1 MIESLTAT
9 GLRPADDAPADT
21 IPSAVSVQ
29 KRAAARID
37 YAPLNGAF
45 SGDDGGSAGEW
56 RELAGDTEEIRQV
69 VEKLGREKFA
79 PRASRY
85 DEEASFPFENYD
97 DMREAGILAMTV
109 PERYGGLGVEYA
121 GYAMIAAEMGR
132 WCGATAL
139 TYNMHACTPLWT
151 GHITDDLDMP
161 EVDRRQHEKNRELH
175 FRRIVEDGAIFAQP
189 FSEGSAAAAGKAPFG
204 TLASKVDGGWLLNG
218 KKIFASLSGA
228 ATYYGVLCTEDKPD
242 RSVRDTLFVAV
253 PAEAEGVS
261 IVGPWDPVGMR
272 ATVSRT
278 LLMNDVFVPDEQ
290 MLMPR
295 GVYHQAARRW
305 PHMFLTL
312 CPTYMGIAQ
321 AAYDFTVS
329 YLRGEVEGIPVKRR
343 MYPTKQI
350 TVAEMWVK
358 LQQTWAIFRQALAEA
373 RIDPSKEDRLR
384 AYAAQYTVM
393 ENANEMCRLAIR
405 TCGGQSMLKSLP
417 LERLYRDSRLGSLM
431 LPWTAE
437 LCLDR
442 LGRET
447 LYEPG
452 ESDDG

>member
-1 MIESLTAT
+1 MPRKPGTSAKPPKP
-9 GLRPADDAPADT
+9 RPADRGKGPPRAGAQRRRWARLRGDPDAIAD
-21 IPSAVSVQ
+21 VV
-29 KRAAARID
+29 RA
-37 YAPLNGAF
+37 
-45 SGDDGGSAGEW
+45 
-56 RELAGDTEEIRQV
+56 
-69 VEKLGREKFA
+69 LGRENFA
-79 PRASRY
+79 PRAARH

-97 DMREAGILAMTV
+97 DMREAGLLAMTV
-109 PERYGGLGVEYA
+109 PARHGGLGIAYA
-121 GYAMIAAEMGR
+121 DYALLAAEMGR
-132 WCGATAL
+132 WCGSTAL
-139 TYNMHACTPLWT
+139 TFNMHACTPLWT
-151 GHITDDLDMP
+151 GHIADDLEMAAA
-161 EVDRRQHEKNRELH
+161 DRRRHERNRTLH
-175 FRRIVEDGAIFAQP
+175 FSRIVDEGAVFAQP

-204 TLASKVDGGWLLNG
+204 TLASRVDGGWLLNG
-218 KKIFASLSGA
+218 RKIFASLSGA
-228 ATYYGVLCTEDKPD
+228 AAYYGVLCTEDKPD

-253 PAEAEGVS
+253 PADAEGVG

-278 LLMNDVFVPDEQ
+278 LLMEDVFVPDEQ
-290 MLMPR
+290 MLLPR

-321 AAYDFTVS
+321 AAYDFTVA
-329 YLRGEVEGIPVKRR
+329 YLRGEIEGIAVKRR

-350 TVAEMWVK
+350 AVAEMWIR
-358 LQQTWAIFRQALAEA
+358 LQQAWAILRQVLSEA
-373 RIDPSKEDRLR
+373 RVDPPKADRLR
-384 AYAAQYTVM
+384 AYAAQYSVM
-393 ENANEMCRLAIR
+393 ETANDMCRLAIR
-405 TCGGQSMLKSLP
+405 TCGGQAMLKSLP

-452 ESDDG
+452 ETDDQA

>member
-1 MIESLTAT
+1 MATAT
-9 GLRPADDAPADT
+9 GSSR
-21 IPSAVSVQ
+21 
-29 KRAAARID
+29 K
-37 YAPLNGAF
+37 
-45 SGDDGGSAGEW
+45 SAGKGTSKRTAGTQPKAFKW
-56 RELAGDTEEIRQV
+56 QKLAGRNDEIKQV
-69 VEKLGREKFA
+69 IRTLGQEKFA
-79 PRASRY
+79 GRAQRY

-97 DMREAGILAMTV
+97 DMRDTGILAMTV
-109 PERYGGLGVEYA
+109 PKSLGGLGVEYA
-121 GYAMIAAEMGR
+121 DYALLAAEMGR

-139 TYNMHACTPLWT
+139 TFNMHACTPLWT
-151 GHITDDLDMP
+151 GHIADDLDMP
-161 EVDRRQHEKNRELH
+161 AADRRQHKKNRDLH
-175 FRRIVEDGAIFAQP
+175 FSRIVENGAIFAQP
-189 FSEGSAAAAGKAPFG
+189 FSEGSSAAAGKAPFG
-204 TLASKVDGGWLLNG
+204 TMAAKVDGGWLLNG

-228 ATYYGVLCTEDKPD
+228 ASYYGVLCTEDKPD
-242 RSVRDTLFVAV
+242 ASVRDTLFMAV
-253 PAEAEGVS
+253 PAESDGLS

-278 LLMNDVFVPDEQ
+278 LVMEDVFIPDEQ
-290 MLMPR
+290 MLLPR
-295 GVYHQAARRW
+295 GVYYQAARRW

-312 CPTYMGIAQ
+312 CPTYMGLAQ
-321 AAYDFTVS
+321 AAYDFTVA
-329 YLRGEVEGIPVKRR
+329 YLRGEIEGIPVKRR

-350 TVAEMWVK
+350 TVADMWIK
-358 LQQTWAIFRQALAEA
+358 LQQTWALFKQATGEA
-373 RIDPSKEDRLR
+373 RVDPSKEDRLR
-384 AYAAQYTVM
+384 AYAAQYAVM

-452 ESDDG
+452 ETDDA

>member
-1 MIESLTAT
+1 MPKSFEW
-9 GLRPADDAPADT
+9 
-21 IPSAVSVQ
+21 Q
-29 KRAAARID
+29 K
-37 YAPLNGAF
+37 
-45 SGDDGGSAGEW
+45 
-56 RELAGDTEEIRQV
+56 LAGKYDDIEQV
-69 VEKLGREKFA
+69 VRTLGQEKFV
-79 PRASRY
+79 PRAGRY

-97 DMREAGILAMTV
+97 DMRNTGILAMTV
-109 PERYGGLGVEYA
+109 PEALGGLGIEYEN
-121 GYAMIAAEMGR
+121 YASLAAEMGC
-132 WCGATAL
+132 WCGSTAL
-139 TYNMHACTPLWT
+139 TFNMHACTPLWI
-151 GHITDDLDMP
+151 GHIADDLDMP
-161 EVDRRQHEKNRELH
+161 EADRKQHEKNRELH
-175 FRRIVEDGAIFAQP
+175 FTRIVEEGAIFAQP

-204 TLASKVDGGWLLNG
+204 TMAAKVDGGWVLNG

-228 ATYYGVLCTEDKPD
+228 ATYYGVLCTEEKPD
-242 RSVRDTLFVAV
+242 LSVRDTLFMAV
-253 PAEAEGVS
+253 PADAEGVS

-278 LLMNDVFVPDEQ
+278 LLLEDVFISDAQ
-290 MLMPR
+290 MLLPR
-295 GVYHQAARRW
+295 GVYHQAAVRW

-321 AAYDFTVS
+321 AAYDFTVT
-329 YLRGEVEGIPVKRR
+329 YLRGEIDGIPVKRR

-350 TVAEMWVK
+350 TVADMWIK
-358 LQQTWAIFRQALAEA
+358 LQQTWALFKQAVGEA
-373 RIDPSKEDRLR
+373 RVDPTKEDRLR

-405 TCGGQSMLKSLP
+405 TCGGQSMLKALP

-452 ESDDG
+452 ETDGD

>member
-1 MIESLTAT
+1 MATAIK
-9 GLRPADDAPADT
+9 GKAKRKAAPKTTARKT
-21 IPSAVSVQ
+21 
-29 KRAAARID
+29 AARKTT
-37 YAPLNGAF
+37 ARKKPKSF
-45 SGDDGGSAGEW
+45 KW
-56 RELAGDTEEIRQV
+56 QKLAGKPDEIKDV
-69 VEKLGREKFA
+69 IGTLGREKFM
-79 PRASRY
+79 PRAKRY

-97 DMREAGILAMTV
+97 DMRDAGILAMTV
-109 PERYGGLGVEYA
+109 PKSLGGLGVEYSD
-121 GYAMIAAEMGR
+121 YALLAAEMGR

-151 GHITDDLDMP
+151 GHIADDLDMP
-161 EVDRRQHEKNRELH
+161 AADRRQHKKNRELH
-175 FRRIVEDGAIFAQP
+175 FSRIVDEGAIFAQP

-204 TLASKVDGGWLLNG
+204 TSATKVDGGWVLNG

-242 RSVRDTLFVAV
+242 RSVRDTLFMAV
-253 PAEAEGVS
+253 PADAEGIS

-278 LLMNDVFVPDEQ
+278 LLIENVFIPDEQ
-290 MLMPR
+290 MLMQR
-295 GVYHQAARRW
+295 GVYYQAARRW

-312 CPTYMGIAQ
+312 CPTYMGLAQ
-321 AAYDFTVS
+321 AAYDFTVD
-329 YLRGEVEGIPVKRR
+329 YLRGDIEGIPVKRR

-350 TVAEMWVK
+350 TVADMWIK
-358 LQQTWAIFRQALAEA
+358 LQQTWALFKQTTSEA
-373 RIDPSKEDRLR
+373 RLDPSKEDRLR
-384 AYAAQYTVM
+384 AYATQYTVM

-417 LERLYRDSRLGSLM
+417 LERMYRDSRLGSLM

-447 LYEPG
+447 LYNPG
-452 ESDDG
+452 ETDDD

>member
-1 MIESLTAT
+1 MAIAANAKSKAKREP
-9 GLRPADDAPADT
+9 GRPKNAK
-21 IPSAVSVQ
+21 SFEWQ
-29 KRAAARID
+29 KM
-37 YAPLNGAF
+37 
-45 SGDDGGSAGEW
+45 AG
-56 RELAGDTEEIRQV
+56 RTDRIRQV
-69 VEKLGREKFA
+69 VTDLGREKFG
-79 PRASRY
+79 PRAHRY

-97 DMREAGILAMTV
+97 DMRDAGILAMTV
-109 PERYGGLGVEYA
+109 PKSLGGLGVEYA
-121 GYAMIAAEMGR
+121 DYALLAAEMGR

-139 TYNMHACTPLWT
+139 TYNMHACTPLWI
-151 GHITDDLDMP
+151 GHIADDLEMAAADSK
-161 EVDRRQHEKNRELH
+161 QHKKNRELH
-175 FRRIVEDGAIFAQP
+175 FGRIVDEGAIFAQP

-204 TLASKVDGGWLLNG
+204 TMAKKVDGGWILNG

-228 ATYYGVLCTEDKPD
+228 ATYYGVLCTEDKSD
-242 RSVRDTLFVAV
+242 LSAKDTLFMAI
-253 PAEAEGVS
+253 PANAEGLS

-278 LLMNDVFVPDEQ
+278 LLIEDVFIADEQ
-290 MLMPR
+290 MLLPR
-295 GVYHQAARRW
+295 GVYYQAARRW

-321 AAYDFTVS
+321 AAYEFTVA
-329 YLRGEVEGIPVKRR
+329 YLRGEIDGIPAKRR

-350 TVAEMWVK
+350 TVADMWIK
-358 LQQTWAIFRQALAEA
+358 LQQTWAIFKQATSEA
-373 RIDPSKEDRLR
+373 RVDPSKEDRLR
-384 AYAAQYTVM
+384 AYAAQYSVM
-393 ENANEMCRLAIR
+393 ENSNEMCRLAIR

-417 LERLYRDSRLGSLM
+417 LERMYRDSRLGSLM

-452 ESDDG
+452 ETDDGR